1 MSGKKEITDLE
12 DQLSN
17 LSAHELYAVIATL
30 TKWTKRI
37 DNTLK
42 TAKNVWANQVDAGTT
57 EDLRFNNKTVGT
69 ISISKGS
76 EGHYVVNDP
85 RKYAAILRQI
95 QWTLDDG
102 RDAWYETIMPCD
114 EACESDFL
122 EKLIRAH
129 DGEIP
134 QGVEY
139 KNGRS
144 AVVSV
149 KLDRSYN
156 SDPLELNGIINPA
169 TLEIEEGKNE

>member
-1 MSGKKEITDLE
+1 MTKEITDLE

-42 TAKNVWANQVDAGTT
+42 TAKNVWADQVDAGTT

-102 RDAWYETIMPCD
+102 RDAWYTTIMPCD
-114 EACESDFL
+114 EACTPDFL
-122 EKLIRAH
+122 DELIRAH
-129 DGEIP
+129 GGEVP
-134 QGVEY
+134 KGVEY

-144 AVVSV
+144 SVVTV
-149 KLDRSYN
+149 KLDRDYAN
-156 SDPLELNGIINPA
+156 SALDVKEMAKVAMLQ
-169 TLEIEEGKNE
+169 IEEGKK

>member
-1 MSGKKEITDLE
+1 MSKEITDLE
-12 DQLSN
+12 DQLSQ
-17 LSAHELYAVIATL
+17 LSPRELYAVIATL
-30 TKWTKRI
+30 TKWKKRI
-37 DNTLK
+37 DNTFK
-42 TAKNVWANQVDAGTT
+42 TAKNVWANNADAGTT

-69 ISISKGS
+69 ISLSKGS

-102 RDAWYETIMPCD
+102 RDAWYETIMPRD
-114 EACESDFL
+114 EALEPHFL
-122 EKLIRAH
+122 EELIRAH

-144 AVVSV
+144 AVVTV
-149 KLDRSYN
+149 RLDRSYN
-156 SDPLELNGIINPA
+156 SEPLELNGIINPA

>member
-37 DNTLK
+37 ENTLK
-42 TAKNVWANQVDAGTT
+42 
-57 EDLRFNNKTVGT
+57 NKTVGT

-139 KNGRS
+139 KNGRG

>member
-1 MSGKKEITDLE
+1 MSKEITDLE
-12 DQLSN
+12 DQLSQ
-17 LSAHELYAVIATL
+17 LSARELYAVIATL

-42 TAKNVWANQVDAGTT
+42 TAKNVWANTADAGTT

-102 RDAWYETIMPCD
+102 RDAWYETIMPRD
-114 EACESDFL
+114 EALEPEFL
-122 EKLIRAH
+122 DKLIRAH

-144 AVVSV
+144 AVVTV
-149 KLDRSYN
+149 RLDRSYN
-156 SDPLELNGIINPA
+156 SKPLELNGIINPV
-169 TLEIEEGKNE
+169 TMQIEEGKNE

>member
-1 MSGKKEITDLE
+1 MSKEITDLE
-12 DQLSN
+12 DQLSQ
-17 LSAHELYAVIATL
+17 LSPRELYAVIATL

-42 TAKNVWANQVDAGTT
+42 TAKNVWANNADAGTT

-102 RDAWYETIMPCD
+102 RDAWYETIMPRD
-114 EACESDFL
+114 EALEPEFL
-122 EKLIRAH
+122 DKLIRAH

-144 AVVSV
+144 AVVTV
-149 KLDRSYN
+149 RLDRSYN
-156 SDPLELNGIINPA
+156 SEALELNGIINPV
-169 TLEIEEGKNE
+169 TMQIEEGKNE